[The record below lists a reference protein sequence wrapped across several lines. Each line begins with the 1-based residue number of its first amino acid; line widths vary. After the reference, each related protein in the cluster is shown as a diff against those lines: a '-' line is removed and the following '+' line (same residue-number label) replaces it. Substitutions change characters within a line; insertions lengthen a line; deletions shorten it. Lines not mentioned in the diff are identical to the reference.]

1 MRSKVNSFSYTEL
14 DRLAGELLPERAVLS
29 ALMGGGGDSYNN
41 NNSHG
46 HYGEQPGTFTAVNV
60 CQSNVTRPDDGL
72 LEIVGLHAQHD
83 ASLFVCQPGTANSGH

>member
-1 MRSKVNSFSYTEL
+1 MKSFTYTEL
-14 DRLAGELLPERAVLS
+14 DRLVGELLPERAVLS
-29 ALMGGGGDSYNN
+29 ALTGGGDSYNN
-41 NNSHG
+41 NNAGHG
-46 HYGEQPGTFTAVNV
+46 YGHNGGPGTFTAVNV